1 MIHNRKSLIQDD
13 YVEKYLAEKELNLT
27 ARGNQMKKGD
37 IVTLHF
43 SINYGEI
50 LQYLALEETLKNRA
64 LC

>member
-1 MIHNRKSLIQDD
+1 
-13 YVEKYLAEKELNLT
+13 
-27 ARGNQMKKGD
+27 MKKGD

-64 LC
+64 LCWGN